1 MKRIITLI
9 LAALMICAIFAGC
22 AGQEAPKTLPK
33 TEPKTTEAPATTATP
48 PTSTVLP
55 TSTEAVAPPATGG
68 INWDMV
74 YYNENFQEGFFL
86 ENYLPY
92 SEYKE
97 EFEEWKKD
105 FVMFGKMGGR
115 EDFEYN
121 SYTMITELG
130 LPREQVEEWAYDWF
144 AENYDPNSYAF
155 EDRGPLSKEAFD
167 LIYSGDK
174 AGYYQ
179 LKVSPFAFVVGEYVI
194 NMRWLDEHS
203 VEDYKEVGI
212 TYEKLM
218 EYSVETMFRKYC
230 EEKTDEIMEKV
241 NQLKGT

>member
-9 LAALMICAIFAGC
+9 LAALMICTIFAGC
-22 AGQEAPKTLPK
+22 AGQEAPKTLPE
-33 TEPKTTEAPATTATP
+33 TEVKTTEAPAT
-48 PTSTVLP
+48 

-121 SYTMITELG
+121 TYTMITELE
-130 LPREQVEEWAYDWF
+130 LPREKVEEWSYHCF
-144 AENYDPNSYAF
+144 AENHNPNQVF
-155 EDRGPLSKEAFD
+155 ENTGVLSKEELD

-230 EEKTDEIMEKV
+230 EEKTDEIMAKV
-241 NQLKGT
+241 NQLKQG

>member
-1 MKRIITLI
+1 M
-9 LAALMICAIFAGC
+9 
-22 AGQEAPKTLPK
+22 
-33 TEPKTTEAPATTATP
+33 
-48 PTSTVLP
+48 
-55 TSTEAVAPPATGG
+55 
-68 INWDMV
+68 NWDRV

-86 ENYLPY
+86 ENYLPN

-121 SYTMITELG
+121 TYTMITELG
-130 LPREQVEEWAYDWF
+130 VPREQVEEWAYHWF
-144 AENYDPNSYAF
+144 AENYDVNSYAF
-155 EDRGPLSKEAFD
+155 EDKGPLSKEAFD

-179 LKVSPFAFVVGEYVI
+179 LMVSPFAFVVGEYVI

-218 EYSVETMFRKYC
+218 EYSVETRFRKYY

>member
-1 MKRIITLI
+1 MSMGRSIKKIYPTGDKIKVWTNNSGLSAGMLNQEESLAIPFLSFYTRNSGGYI
-9 LAALMICAIFAGC
+9 LKI
-22 AGQEAPKTLPK
+22 
-33 TEPKTTEAPATTATP
+33 
-48 PTSTVLP
+48 S
-55 TSTEAVAPPATGG
+55 
-68 INWDMV
+68 
-74 YYNENFQEGFFL
+74 
-86 ENYLPY
+86 
-92 SEYKE
+92 KE
-97 EFEEWKKD
+97 E
-105 FVMFGKMGGR
+105 
-115 EDFEYN
+115 
-121 SYTMITELG
+121 L
-130 LPREQVEEWAYDWF
+130 
-144 AENYDPNSYAF
+144 
-155 EDRGPLSKEAFD
+155 D

-218 EYSVETMFRKYC
+218 EYSVETMFRKYY